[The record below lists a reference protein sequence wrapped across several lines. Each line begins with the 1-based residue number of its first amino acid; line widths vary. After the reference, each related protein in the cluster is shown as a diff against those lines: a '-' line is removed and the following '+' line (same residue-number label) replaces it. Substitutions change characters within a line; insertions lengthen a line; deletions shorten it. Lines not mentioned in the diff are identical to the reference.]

1 MKVIPSGVP
10 GVDRAVGGGLLAG
23 SCVLI
28 EGTPGTGKTTLA
40 LQIAVAQAE
49 AGRRSAVVLFEELP
63 GNVVRDAKN
72 FGWELERLVQEER
85 LVLVCTSPMILW
97 EQLSGGRGPL
107 GRELAEG
114 ELKFVVVDSLS
125 HFAEPGSG
133 EEASRQAVYS
143 LMSGL
148 KRAGV
153 TAILTKELPSA
164 DPKIA
169 PFEEYLADSVW
180 RLTYETEADQRRRRY
195 LEVLKSRGAPHLPGK
210 HALAITDRGI
220 VVYPRPYATDS
231 PVAVSHER
239 LVSTGSEGLDAML
252 GGGIPQGFS
261 VLVAGGAGVGKT
273 TLALSFCCKGAEL
286 GEPALFLTFQEPPS
300 KLLRLAEGLG
310 FPLARYIE
318 QGLIHVHHQPPIDL
332 CLDGILTQAVE
343 AMDATGARRI
353 AVDSLT
359 DLGLAGEGNRLREF
373 TYCLSDEARRRAA
386 TTLLVSELPELFGPT
401 AVSAHHLSIIADGII
416 LLKYLELESEIQRCV
431 SVLKMRTMDHD
442 KSIRRFVIGQGGIRV
457 LSRFEGAQGVL
468 AGAPSTIPITLAVRS
483 FGEFDQRLNEEL
495 LQRFAQLHP
504 NVQPIPLL
512 LPHNPDEAL
521 PTIQR
526 ALESSQGPLSAV
538 PLCMYWMP
546 QVVDPTL
553 LTPLDDLCPNKD
565 DYLAETI
572 HAATVDGHLY
582 AVPAIAVCGVL
593 LYRKDLLAK
602 YGFPNPPAT
611 WDELI
616 EQATTIVRGEDNP
629 DLVGYAFPGYL
640 YENLNATYLMLL
652 WSNGGDVVDAEGA
665 VILDSDQAL
674 EAARFMYDVVHVHRL
689 TSPELTTPEYGLHP
703 EKGFWEGKAVFVTE
717 RPITTF
723 GMFQQQSPLWES
735 VGIAPHP
742 RGPRGTRSVSFLGGW
757 HYCIPK
763 VARNP
768 VTASEFIRFMTSREV
783 QKERALRGGP
793 LPVLR
798 DLYDDPEIL
807 AANPHYEVLRE
818 IVATARSRHRIPR
831 YLDVS
836 RAMQRSLYGML
847 CGRKT
852 PEEAV
857 AEMVRDVKRIVED
870 AHYPL
875 A

>member
-1 MKVIPSGVP
+1 MKAVPSGVP
-10 GVDRAVGGGLLAG
+10 GVDRVIGGGLLRG
-23 SCVLI
+23 GCILI
-28 EGTPGTGKTTLA
+28 EGVPGAGKTTLA
-40 LQIAVAQAE
+40 LQVAVAQAE
-49 AGRRSAVVLFEELP
+49 AGRRCAIVLFEELP
-63 GNVVRDAKN
+63 GNVVRDARN
-72 FGWELERLVQEER
+72 FGWDLERLESENR
-85 LVLVCTSPMILW
+85 LVLACTSPMIFW

-107 GRELAEG
+107 GRQLAEG
-114 ELKFVVVDSLS
+114 ELEFMVVDSLS
-125 HFAEPGSG
+125 HFAEQSTS
-133 EEASRQAVYS
+133 EEQARQAVYS
-143 LMSGL
+143 LIGGL

-153 TAILTKELPSA
+153 TSLLTKELPSA
-164 DPKIA
+164 DPKIV
-169 PFEEYLADSVW
+169 PFEEYLVDSVW
-180 RLTYETEADQRRRRY
+180 RLTYETEPDQRRRRY
-195 LEVLKSRGAPHLPGK
+195 LEVLKSRGALHLSGK
-210 HALAITDRGI
+210 HPFSITDQGI
-220 VVYPRPYATDS
+220 VVYPRAHVSDGS
-231 PVAVSHER
+231 AAVAHDR
-239 LVSTGSEGLDAML
+239 LVSTGSDGLDAML

-273 TLALSFCCKGAEL
+273 TLALSFCCKGAEM

-310 FPLARYIE
+310 FSLGRYIE
-318 QGLIHVHHQPPIDL
+318 QGLVHIRHEPPIDL
-332 CLDGILTQAVE
+332 CLEAVLAQAVE
-343 AMDATGARRI
+343 AIDATGARRI

-359 DLGLAGEGNRLREF
+359 DLASAGEGSRLREF
-373 TYCLSDEARRRAA
+373 TYCLSDEARRRGA
-386 TTLLVSELPELFGPT
+386 TTLLVSEVPELFGPT
-401 AVSAHHLSIIADGII
+401 AVSTHHLSIIADGII

-431 SVLKMRTMDHD
+431 SVLKMRAMNHD
-442 KSIRRFVIGQGGIRV
+442 KSIRGFVIGRGGLRV
-457 LSRFEGAQGVL
+457 LSRFEGTQGVL

-504 NVQPIPLL
+504 NVQPVPLL

-526 ALESSQGPLSAV
+526 ALESPQGPLSAV

-546 QVVDPTL
+546 QVIDPNL

-572 HAATVDGHLY
+572 HAATVHGHLY

-602 YGFPNPPAT
+602 YGFSHPPAT
-611 WDELI
+611 WDELV
-616 EQATTIVRGEDNP
+616 EQATTIVRGENNP
-629 DLVGYAFPGYL
+629 DLVGYTFPGYL
-640 YENLNATYLMLL
+640 YENLNATYLMNL
-652 WSNGGDVVDAEGA
+652 WSNGGDVVDANGTVAIESA
-665 VILDSDQAL
+665 AAL
-674 EAARFMYDVVHVHRL
+674 EAAKFMYDVVHVHRL
-689 TSPELTTPEYGLHP
+689 TSPDLTTPEHGLHP
-703 EKGFWEGKAVFVTE
+703 EKVFWEGKAVFVTE
-717 RPITTF
+717 RPIATF
-723 GMFQQQSPLWES
+723 GMFQQQSPLWDN

-742 RGPRGTRSVSFLGGW
+742 RGPRGAQSVSFLGGW

-763 VARNP
+763 AARNP
-768 VTASEFIRFMTSREV
+768 VTAAEFIRFMTSREV

-798 DLYDDPEIL
+798 DLYDDPDIL
-807 AANPHYEVLRE
+807 VANPHYEVLRE
-818 IVATARSRHRIPR
+818 IVANARSRHRIPR

-836 RAMQRSLYGML
+836 RAMQRSLYAML

-857 AEMVRDVKRIVED
+857 ADMARDVRRVVED
-870 AHYPL
+870 PGYPR

>member
-23 SCVLI
+23 ACILI
-28 EGTPGTGKTTLA
+28 EGVPGTGKTTLG
-40 LQIAVAQAE
+40 LQIAVTQAL
-49 AGRRSAVVLFEELP
+49 AGQRSAIVLFEELP
-63 GNVVRDAKN
+63 GNIVRDARG
-72 FGWELERLVQEER
+72 FGWDLGRLEREGR
-85 LVLVCTSPMILW
+85 LLLVCTSPMILW
-97 EQLSGGRGPL
+97 EQLSGGHGPL

-114 ELKFVVVDSLS
+114 ELKFVLVDSLS
-125 HFAEPGSG
+125 HFAEQGAG
-133 EEASRQAVYS
+133 EEGSRQAVYS
-143 LMSGL
+143 LISGL

-153 TAILTKELPSA
+153 TALLTKELPSA
-164 DPKIA
+164 DPKIV
-169 PFEEYLADSVW
+169 PFEEYLADAVW
-180 RLTYETEADQRRRRY
+180 RLTYEAGPDQRRRRY

-210 HALAITDRGI
+210 HPLAITDRGI
-220 VVYPRPYATDS
+220 VVYPRAHAAEG
-231 PVAVSHER
+231 PVEVAHER

-252 GGGIPQGFS
+252 GGGIPEGFS

-310 FPLARYIE
+310 FALSRYIE
-318 QGLIHVHHQPPIDL
+318 QGLIHVRHQPPIDL
-332 CLDGILTQAVE
+332 CLDAVLAQVVE
-343 AMDATGARRI
+343 VMDDTGARRV

-359 DLGLAGEGNRLREF
+359 DLELAGEGGRLREF
-373 TYCLSDEARRRAA
+373 AYCLSDEARRRAA
-386 TTLLVSELPELFGPT
+386 TTLLISEVPELFGST
-401 AVSAHHLSIIADGII
+401 AVSAHHLSVVADGII

-431 SVLKMRTMDHD
+431 SVLKMRAMDHD
-442 KSIRRFVIGQGGIRV
+442 KSIRRFVIGTGGIQV
-457 LSRFEGAQGVL
+457 LSRFEGTQGVL

-504 NVQPIPLL
+504 NVQPVPLL

-521 PTIQR
+521 LTIQR
-526 ALESSQGPLSAV
+526 ALESPQGALSAA

-546 QVVDPTL
+546 QVIDPAV
-553 LTPLDDLCPNKD
+553 LTPLDDLCPNKE

-602 YGFPNPPAT
+602 YGFPGPPAT
-611 WDELI
+611 WEELI
-616 EQATTIVRGEDNP
+616 EQATTIVQGENNP
-629 DLVGYAFPGYL
+629 DLVGYAFPGYC
-640 YENLNATYLMLL
+640 YENLNATYLMNL
-652 WSNGGDVVDAEGA
+652 WSNGGDVIGADGA
-665 VILDSDQAL
+665 VTLDSIQAL
-674 EAARFMYDVVHVHRL
+674 EAARFMYEVVHAHRL
-689 TSPELTTPEYGLHP
+689 TSPELTTPDYGLHP

-742 RGPRGTRSVSFLGGW
+742 RGPRGTCSVSFLGGW

-763 VARNP
+763 AARNP
-768 VTASEFIRFMTSREV
+768 VTAAEFIRFMTSREV
-783 QKERALRGGP
+783 QKERAMRGGP

-798 DLYDDPEIL
+798 DLYEDPEIL
-807 AANPHYEVLRE
+807 AANPHYEVLRD
-818 IVATARSRHRIPR
+818 IVSTARSRHRIPR

-836 RAMQRSLYGML
+836 RAMQRTLYAML
-847 CGRKT
+847 CGHKT
-852 PEEAV
+852 PEQAV
-857 AEMVRDVKRIVED
+857 ADMVRDVTRLLEET
-870 AHYPL
+870 AYPR